1 MPERRTD
8 RWLLLLA
15 ALVGARL
22 LLMIWLPLADTSEPR
37 YAEIARIM
45 AVTGDWITPWFE
57 PGTPFWGKPPLAFWA
72 SAASFKLLGMTAF
85 AARLPALLATLA
97 TLGLVHALGR
107 HLFDRQVARRAVLVL
122 ASCILVY
129 VSAGAVLTDAYLALA
144 VTLSLTSF
152 VLAPVHP
159 SALWRYGGFVGL
171 AIGLLAKGPLAVVLV
186 FAVLLPWTL
195 WHGTLGRHVR
205 AIPWLPGLMLTAV
218 LALPWYVMA
227 EMKTPGFLNYFI
239 IGEHFSRFLDA
250 GWQGDRYGTA
260 HDQPHG
266 RIWLEWLFATLP
278 WSPVAI
284 WLACRGKAWRHTA
297 RLGRRGDSRLTL
309 LALWALFTPAF
320 FTFSGNI
327 LWTYVLPAL
336 PAFALWVAWGLSS
349 RKETRRERPVANTAI
364 RPSREPVVL
373 RALPLFMAAVALAL
387 TAISAAKPDLLKSE
401 GTLVQAYAR
410 SAASA
415 QPLVYVDSRP
425 FSARF
430 YSHGQARLAGLAD
443 VPALL
448 ARSTAGLFIAVPKD
462 RQTDLAGTLG
472 RPLPEPAAMNRRY
485 VLYFLDGTAA
495 RAPAPAAS

>member
-1 MPERRTD
+1 MSDRRIAPWT
-8 RWLLLLA
+8 LLLA

-45 AVTGDWITPWFE
+45 AATGDWITPWFE

-72 SAASFKLLGMTAF
+72 SAASFKLLGVTAF

-97 TLGLVHALGR
+97 TLWLLHALGR
-107 HLFDRQVARRAVLVL
+107 HLFNLQVARRAVLIL
-122 ASCILVY
+122 ASCVLVY

-195 WHGTLGRHVR
+195 WHGTLGRTLR
-205 AIPWLPGLMLTAV
+205 AIPWIPGLMLTAV

-227 EMKTPGFLNYFI
+227 ELKTPGFLNYFI
-239 IGEHFSRFLDA
+239 VGEHFSRFLDA

-260 HDQPHG
+260 HDQPYG

-336 PAFALWVAWGLSS
+336 PAFALLVAWGLSG
-349 RKETRRERPVANTAI
+349 RAKEAAKRPVAHPAV
-364 RPSREPVVL
+364 RLSREPAVI
-373 RALPLFMAAVALAL
+373 RALPLVMAAVALTL
-387 TAISAAKPDLLKSE
+387 TLVSAVKPDLLKSE
-401 GTLVQAYAR
+401 GTLVQAYAH
-410 SAASA
+410 SAAA
-415 QPLVYVDSRP
+415 GQPLVYVDSRP

-430 YSHGQARLAGLAD
+430 YSHGKAGLAGLAE
-443 VPALL
+443 VPTLL
-448 ARSTAGLFIAVPKD
+448 AQSPAGLFIAVPSD
-462 RQTDLAGTLG
+462 RQAALASALG
-472 RPLPEPAAMNRRY
+472 RPLPEPAAVNRRY
-485 VLYFLDGTAA
+485 VLYFLETTAA